1 MTGANFGNEDRK
13 MQKGVMAVLNQKSE
27 SHEHRCLCGSLLA
40 RITQQG
46 IELKC
51 RKCKRLQMIPNSRI
65 IGLQRAALS
74 EA

>member
-1 MTGANFGNEDRK
+1 MVSEDCN
-13 MQKGVMAVLNQKSE
+13 MQKGVMAAFKPRNE

-40 RITQQG
+40 RITPQG

-51 RKCKRLQMIPNSRI
+51 RKCKRLQMVPNSRI
-65 IGLQRAALS
+65 TVLLKDAPV

>member
-1 MTGANFGNEDRK
+1 
-13 MQKGVMAVLNQKSE
+13 MQKGVVAVFKQKTE

-40 RITQQG
+40 RITPQG

-65 IGLQRAALS
+65 IGVLKATSSSGA
-74 EA
+74 

>member
-1 MTGANFGNEDRK
+1 MTRANFGNEDRK
-13 MQKGVMAVLNQKSE
+13 MQKGVMAVFEQKSE

-65 IGLQRAALS
+65 IGLQRAASS

>member
-1 MTGANFGNEDRK
+1 
-13 MQKGVMAVLNQKSE
+13 MQKGAIGAFKQATE

-40 RITQQG
+40 RITPQG

-65 IGLQRAALS
+65 IGLLKGAPS
-74 EA
+74 ET

>member
-1 MTGANFGNEDRK
+1 MHKGAI
-13 MQKGVMAVLNQKSE
+13 AVFERKSE
-27 SHEHRCLCGSLLA
+27 SQEHRCLCGSLLA

-51 RKCKRLQMIPNSRI
+51 RKCKQLQVIPNSKI
-65 IGLQRAALS
+65 IGLQRPVSA

>member
-1 MTGANFGNEDRK
+1 
-13 MQKGVMAVLNQKSE
+13 MQKGAIAVFKQASE
-27 SHEHRCLCGSLLA
+27 SDEHRCLCGSLLA
-40 RITQQG
+40 RITPQG

-65 IGLQRAALS
+65 IGLLKGAPS

>member
-1 MTGANFGNEDRK
+1 
-13 MQKGVMAVLNQKSE
+13 MQKGVVAVLNQKSE

-40 RITQQG
+40 RITHEG

>member
-1 MTGANFGNEDRK
+1 
-13 MQKGVMAVLNQKSE
+13 MQKGVMAVLKQKSE
-27 SHEHRCLCGSLLA
+27 SREHRCLCGSLLA
-40 RITQQG
+40 RITHHG

-65 IGLQRAALS
+65 IGLQRAAPS